1 MSRERDPES
10 QRAPSKAQTTA
21 ANPAELSEREQAV
34 IAALRE
40 VDFGEV
46 GVVVHNARIVQI
58 TRSKKLRFPDG

>member
-1 MSRERDPES
+1 MSRERDTGS
-10 QRAPSKAQTTA
+10 DRTCTGAQTTA
-21 ANPAELSEREQAV
+21 AEAALSEREQAV
-34 IAALRE
+34 IAALRD